1 MKITVKYLA
10 SLAETLNKSEEQFQ
24 AAQPMCVGDIWQALN
39 PEVAIK
45 ANTLCALD
53 FEYVTLETTV
63 EKDAELAFFPP
74 VTGG

>member
-10 SLAETLNKSEEQFQ
+10 SLAESLNKSTDDFY
-24 AAQPMCVGDIWQALN
+24 ATQPTRVGDIWQALN
-39 PEVAIK
+39 PGVAIK

-53 FEYVTLETTV
+53 FEYVTLDTAV